1 MGRIA
6 SLNPPQASFALFLPF
21 LTPTFTIVI
30 STEAIR
36 AFANG
41 EWRNLLFLPRRLLG
55 QKPIHHAFFLFFALF
70 RPICRNHSPAALSNP
85 PEVILCIDSNSL
97 L

>member
-21 LTPTFTIVI
+21 LTPTLTFVI

-41 EWRNLLFLPRRLLG
+41 EWRNLLFYPG
-55 QKPIHHAFFLFFALF
+55 GSSAKSPSIMLFFF
-70 RPICRNHSPAALSNP
+70 SSPFSPICRNHSPAALSNP